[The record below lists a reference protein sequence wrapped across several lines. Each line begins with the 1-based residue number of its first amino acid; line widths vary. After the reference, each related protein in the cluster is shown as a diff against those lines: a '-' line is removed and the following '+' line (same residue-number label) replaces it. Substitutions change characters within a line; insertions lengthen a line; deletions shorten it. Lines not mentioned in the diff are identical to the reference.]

1 MFNWNKSWITEK
13 ELQKNINIYLIFKP
27 VEGAD
32 TNCSVTYIKQNFLS
46 ITFLIY
52 MQKIDFPKTMIH
64 ITVKNEIFVK
74 YWMQNIWD
82 SFDRLV

>member
-1 MFNWNKSWITEK
+1 M
-13 ELQKNINIYLIFKP
+13 
-27 VEGAD
+27 EGAD

-64 ITVKNEIFVK
+64 ITVKMK
-74 YWMQNIWD
+74 SLSNIECRMSGIPLTD
-82 SFDRLV
+82 